1 MPRRQNVARPDRPEG
16 IALGHLR
23 PARAGLFSQFRE
35 GCLAGPAAIKTQDSE
50 GRQPDRGVARRHA
63 FLQAAREVF
72 LEHGYE
78 AASVNDVV
86 RLAGGSLATLY
97 AQFGNKEGLF
107 LAFMQDQHDRFAR
120 EMRPP
125 GNVDELPLEEALQVV
140 GEHFLRR
147 LLQRDSLAFFRVMV
161 SEGSK
166 VPEQLRRYFTTGGSN
181 MIHDELIAQLT
192 RAGLNETDARES
204 VGYFIELLRSRHHFQ
219 AITEEH
225 YEVSDAELKAHVARA
240 VRFLLNGLRLA

>member
-1 MPRRQNVARPDRPEG
+1 MFQLSGTAT
-16 IALGHLR
+16 
-23 PARAGLFSQFRE
+23 
-35 GCLAGPAAIKTQDSE
+35 IKTQDHE
-50 GRQPDRGVARRHA
+50 GRQPDRGVARRQA

-125 GNVDELPLEEALQVV
+125 EDVDGLPLEEALQVV

-161 SEGSK
+161 SEGPK
-166 VPEQLRRYFTTGGSN
+166 LPAQMRKYFATGGSN
-181 MIHDELIAQLT
+181 LIYDELTKLLAQ
-192 RAGLNETDARES
+192 AGLTGAIAEQS
-204 VGYFIELLRSRHHFQ
+204 VDYFIELLRSRHHFQ
-219 AITEEH
+219 AISDET
-225 YEVSDAELKAHVARA
+225 YKISDAELKAHVARS
-240 VRFLLNGLRLA
+240 VRFLLNGLKLA

>member
-1 MPRRQNVARPDRPEG
+1 MLTEKT
-16 IALGHLR
+16 
-23 PARAGLFSQFRE
+23 
-35 GCLAGPAAIKTQDSE
+35 AIKNADSD
-50 GRQPDRGVARRHA
+50 GRQPDRGVARRQA

-125 GNVDELPLEEALQVV
+125 DNVDGLPLEEALQVV

-161 SEGSK
+161 SEGRK
-166 VPEQLRRYFTTGGSN
+166 VPEQLRRYFTTGGAN
-181 MIHDELIAQLT
+181 MIHDELAAQLK
-192 RAGLNETDARES
+192 RAGLNETAARES
-204 VGYFIELLRSRHHFQ
+204 VGYFVEMLRSRHQFQ
-219 AITEEH
+219 ALTDESYKI
-225 YEVSDAELKAHVARA
+225 SDAELKAHVARA
-240 VRFLLNGLRLA
+240 VRFLLSALKLN

>member
-1 MPRRQNVARPDRPEG
+1 MLSEKV
-16 IALGHLR
+16 
-23 PARAGLFSQFRE
+23 S
-35 GCLAGPAAIKTQDSE
+35 IKSADPE
-50 GRQPDRGVARRHA
+50 GRQPDRGVARRQA
-63 FLQAAREVF
+63 FLQAARDVF

-86 RLAGGSLATLY
+86 RQAGGSLATLY

-125 GNVDELPLEEALQVV
+125 GDLDGLPLEEALQVV

-147 LLQRDSLAFFRVMV
+147 LLQRDSMAFFRVMV
-161 SEGSK
+161 SEGRK

-181 MIHDELIAQLT
+181 MIHDELAIQLK
-192 RAGLNETDARES
+192 RAGLNDSDARES
-204 VGYFIELLRSRHHFQ
+204 LGYFIELLRSRHHFQ
-219 AITEEH
+219 AITDEN
-225 YEVSDAELKAHVARA
+225 YVLSDAELKAHVARA
-240 VRFLLNGLRLA
+240 VRFLLNGLKLA